1 MYRNYIYKI
10 SNGDLRKAI
19 TLLQYINIVY
29 GSKYNKNNIDN
40 ILGIL
45 PTKLLNKYIK
55 IIKSDI
61 KNIDTICTEIY
72 NLGYCNIY
80 IISQIYNNILLLD
93 IEDNK
98 KSKIIYYIYECK
110 VDLYKKCNFYICL
123 LNMSYNIAD
132 YLIWI

>member
-1 MYRNYIYKI
+1 MYDYVSYIYI
-10 SNGDLRKAI
+10 
-19 TLLQYINIVY
+19 YIYTYMGRCLVFY
-29 GSKYNKNNIDN
+29 TMLTSFTCYNWI
-40 ILGIL
+40 
-45 PTKLLNKYIK
+45 
-55 IIKSDI
+55 IIKSNI
-61 KNIDTICTEIY
+61 KNIDTICKEIY